1 MPYTITITND
11 SPQALDFVKF
21 IKNLDFVKV
30 TKIKENKRVSLP
42 AEEVLEEDENG
53 IPLKFKDKII
63 AMSKQANRNMTKRWE
78 SAIAEEEQQNI

>member
-53 IPLKFKDKII
+53 IPLKFKDKIM